1 MHPNI
6 AGYKI
11 IKPIGHGG
19 MASVYLAEQESLGR
33 KVALKVMDTKT
44 GRVKQ
49 SFADRFVRET
59 KIVSQLEHPNIVSV
73 YDAGIASGV
82 CFLSMEYVNGHDLK
96 KIAHRLGISRKLKI
110 IRDVAK
116 ALRYSGEKGFV
127 HRDIKPENVLIDRET
142 HRAVLMD
149 FGIAKAAESDLEL
162 TQTGIALGTP
172 YYMSPEQTKGKPVD
186 VRSDIYSLGIMMFY
200 LLEGR
205 VPYEGATAVDIGI
218 KHIAEPIPALSS
230 PFARLQPLLNRM
242 LAKDPNERFRD
253 GADLVRA
260 LEKIDFRAI
269 EKIASFNPEYVNAVP
284 EGVSADKTPPAWETK
299 EVLLAANEYKSADR
313 DRHQEIAFEYD
324 DFPDTSNIAYVLFAI
339 IVFLLCA
346 AGVVLFYWLDP
357 VNASRLSEFLSTHAS
372 HAWAWLT
379 SLAN

>member
-1 MHPNI
+1 MYPIITGYNI
-6 AGYKI
+6 I
-11 IKPIGHGG
+11 EPIGHGG

-44 GRVKQ
+44 GQIKQ

-73 YDAGIASGV
+73 YDAGIVNGV

-96 KIAHRLGISRKLKI
+96 KIAHRLSVSRKLKI
-110 IRDVAK
+110 IRDIAK

-172 YYMSPEQTKGKPVD
+172 YYMSPEQTKGKSVD
-186 VRSDIYSLGIMMFY
+186 VRSDIYSLGVMMFY

-205 VPYEGATAVDIGI
+205 VPFEGATAVDIGI
-218 KHIAEPIPALSS
+218 KHISEPIPALSS
-230 PFARLQPLLNRM
+230 PFARLMPLLNRM
-242 LAKDPNERFRD
+242 LAKNPADRFPD
-253 GADLVRA
+253 GAALVRA

-269 EKIASFNPEYVNAVP
+269 EKIASFNPDYIDAVP
-284 EGVSADKTPPAWETK
+284 SSVGSDKTPAPWETK
-299 EVLLAANEYKSADR
+299 EVILAANEYKSADR
-313 DRHQEIAFEYD
+313 DQHQEIAFEYD
-324 DFPDTSNIAYVLFAI
+324 DFPEGSGAAYPLLVLLVVLI
-339 IVFLLCA
+339 SA
-346 AGVVLFYWLDP
+346 AGLAVFYWLDP
-357 VNASRLSEFLSTHAS
+357 VSSSRLTAS
-372 HAWAWLT
+372 VLKFIEQVRSWIGI
-379 SLAN
+379 

>member
-1 MHPNI
+1 
-6 AGYKI
+6 
-11 IKPIGHGG
+11 

-44 GRVKQ
+44 GQIKQ

-73 YDAGIASGV
+73 YDAGIVNGV

-96 KIAHRLGISRKLKI
+96 KIAHRLSVSRKLKI
-110 IRDVAK
+110 IRDIAK

-186 VRSDIYSLGIMMFY
+186 VRSDIYSLGVMMFY

-205 VPYEGATAVDIGI
+205 VPFEGATAVDIGI
-218 KHIAEPIPALSS
+218 KHISEPIPALSS
-230 PFARLQPLLNRM
+230 PFARLMPLLNRM
-242 LAKDPNERFRD
+242 LAKNPADRFPD
-253 GADLVRA
+253 GAALVRA

-269 EKIASFNPEYVNAVP
+269 EKIASFNPDYIDAVP
-284 EGVSADKTPPAWETK
+284 SSVGSDKTPAPWETK
-299 EVLLAANEYKSADR
+299 EVILAANEYKSADR
-313 DRHQEIAFEYD
+313 DQHQEIAFEYD
-324 DFPDTSNIAYVLFAI
+324 DFPEGSGAAYPLLVLLVVLI
-339 IVFLLCA
+339 SA
-346 AGVVLFYWLDP
+346 AGLAVFYWLDP
-357 VNASRLSEFLSTHAS
+357 VSSSRLTAS
-372 HAWAWLT
+372 VLKFIEQVRSWIGI
-379 SLAN
+379 